1 MTDKKMGRPP
11 IDNPK
16 NKKITIR
23 VTQDE
28 IDCIDFCA
36 KQLNISKT
44 DVLLKGVQLVK
55 NSLKQ
60 EKDNQKN
67 DLTVTSSCL
76 AVKDFSFCKYYN
88 ADRDFFQ

>member
-1 MTDKKMGRPP
+1 MTDKRMGRPP

-23 VTQDE
+23 VTQDA

-44 DVLLKGVQLVK
+44 DVLLKGVRLVK
-55 NSLKQ
+55 NSLK
-60 EKDNQKN
+60 
-67 DLTVTSSCL
+67 
-76 AVKDFSFCKYYN
+76 
-88 ADRDFFQ
+88 